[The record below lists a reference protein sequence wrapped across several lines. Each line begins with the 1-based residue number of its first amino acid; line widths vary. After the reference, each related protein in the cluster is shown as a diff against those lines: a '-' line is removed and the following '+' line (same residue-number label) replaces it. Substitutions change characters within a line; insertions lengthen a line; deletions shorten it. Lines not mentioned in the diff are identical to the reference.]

1 MRSHYLA
8 STLGSLLDG
17 ELRFAPQG
25 IDIELPLSM
34 TALGEVFEIGP
45 THHLIGHIRGKEAI
59 GAFTFDRADPGD
71 ILLYPAMWTAD
82 SNMKRRLIVRPSYD
96 GEPVV
101 GREAEQRAMLG
112 KRSTMFI
119 SRVFSMLSHS
129 LLSAMTQQSAF
140 GGRSWTAL
148 VGNDESVKRAALLWL
163 NSILA
168 LVNVTAYGQTTHS
181 GRATLGVKA
190 ISGLP
195 IPDFSAN
202 TAAGERARAVADRE
216 FERLSELELRPASYA
231 WNDPSRH
238 QIDDVALEMLGMDT
252 PAARSA
258 LDQIRRLWCRE
269 PSVHGG
275 NRRIMRELGIDA

>member
-8 STLGSLLDG
+8 STLGGLLDG

-25 IDIELPLSM
+25 IGIELSLSM
-34 TALGEVFEIGP
+34 TTLGDVFEIGP

-71 ILLYPAMWTAD
+71 VLLYPAMWSVDAD
-82 SNMKRRLIVRPSYD
+82 IQRRLIVGPTHD
-96 GEPVV
+96 GEPVR
-101 GREAEQRAMLG
+101 GRDQKVQNMLRKKG
-112 KRSTMFI
+112 NVFI
-119 SRVFSMLSHS
+119 SRNFRMTFQSLAVARTSISSM
-129 LLSAMTQQSAF
+129 
-140 GGRSWTAL
+140 GGNSWTVLLNSSSSISQAL
-148 VGNDESVKRAALLWL
+148 VLWC
-163 NSILA
+163 NSILG
-168 LVNVTAYGQTTHS
+168 LLIHSGYGQNTHP
-181 GRATLGVKA
+181 GRSLLKIKA
-190 ISGLP
+190 LSGLP
-195 IPDFSAN
+195 IPDFSAD
-202 TAAGERARAVADRE
+202 TAAGERARMVADRE

-238 QIDDVALEMLGMDT
+238 QIDGAVLEMLGMDT